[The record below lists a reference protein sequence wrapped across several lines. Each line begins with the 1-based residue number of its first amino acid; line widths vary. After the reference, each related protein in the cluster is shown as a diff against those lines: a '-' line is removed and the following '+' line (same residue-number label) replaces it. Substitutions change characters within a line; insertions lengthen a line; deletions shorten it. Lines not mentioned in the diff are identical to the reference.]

1 LKYEIGDIVLVDK
14 FIYSDGRRGTLHNF
28 VIVGI
33 NQDEFQLVDL
43 DYMCFLISSNIAK
56 SNIVNPDYPFN
67 EPIYADKE
75 TGLKRD
81 GHVKCDEL
89 LEGIKKDNIIMH
101 VGSISQE
108 QYDRFTELYW
118 QSLNSNL

>member
-1 LKYEIGDIVLVDK
+1 MKYEIGDIVLVDK